1 MRHPLLKDAVAN
13 SITMDRQGV
22 LITGSN
28 MSGKSTFLR
37 TLGLTALLAQT
48 IYTCPA
54 SSYRGGFF
62 RVATSISREDSLMEG
77 KSFYFREAER
87 LLKLI
92 NTAAARTDAPALC
105 IIDELLSGTNYIER
119 LAASEAI
126 LNYLASQN
134 ALVIVATHDLDLAE
148 KLQGLYRCC
157 HFTDQVGP
165 DGLHFDYKLK
175 DGLAA
180 TRNAIRLLAY
190 LGYPR
195 EIIAQAGLQAEQ
207 FVKKEK

>member
-1 MRHPLLKDAVAN
+1 
-13 SITMDRQGV
+13 
-22 LITGSN
+22 
-28 MSGKSTFLR
+28 MSGKSTFPQNPGPPCWPRPSIPARRRSTGAAFSGSHFNQLK
-37 TLGLTALLAQT
+37 TAL
-48 IYTCPA
+48 
-54 SSYRGGFF
+54 RKEKVF
-62 RVATSISREDSLMEG
+62 ISEG
-77 KSFYFREAER
+77 KP
-87 LLKLI
+87 LKLI
-92 NTAAARTDAPALC
+92 DTAAAGTDAPALC
-105 IIDELLSGTNYIER
+105 IIDELLRHKLHRTAGRI
-119 LAASEAI
+119 EAI
-126 LNYLASQN
+126 LNYLAGQN

-165 DGLHFDYKLK
+165 AGLHFDYKLK

-195 EIIAQAGLQAEQ
+195 EIVEQAGLQAEQ